1 MNHTQ
6 HISVKRLAELATH
19 FAKLSIDMVEM
30 TTSLLVEPPIA
41 DATETTRF
49 DPAAPT
55 SPTSPSEP
63 PRRKAASKDEVL
75 ASVKAVRDVIGN
87 KNRPMQINALFQ
99 EISALGFVIDTPK
112 PILTFGAR
120 LRDHRTPANLI
131 YLKGFGW
138 WLAERPY
145 PAANYIPPNVTRIG
159 KHII

>member
-1 MNHTQ
+1 MTVFERPP
-6 HISVKRLAELATH
+6 SLCAERRR
-19 FAKLSIDMVEM
+19 
-30 TTSLLVEPPIA
+30 A
-41 DATETTRF
+41 DATKTTRF
-49 DPAAPT
+49 NPAAQQA
-55 SPTSPSEP
+55 PTSPSEP
-63 PRRKAASKDEVL
+63 PRRKTASKDEVL

-138 WLAERPY
+138 SLAGP
-145 PAANYIPPNVTRIG
+145 
-159 KHII
+159 